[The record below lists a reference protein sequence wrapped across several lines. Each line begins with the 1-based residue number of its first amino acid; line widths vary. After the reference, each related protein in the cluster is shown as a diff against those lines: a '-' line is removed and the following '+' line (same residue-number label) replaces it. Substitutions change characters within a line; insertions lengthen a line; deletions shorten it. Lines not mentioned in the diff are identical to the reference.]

1 MKKSS
6 RSSLVISLFLLCF
19 VSPLQS
25 DPQWAYLTNRA
36 VYDPPDHRSL
46 PVQAFPDQYSAPS
59 IQRPSSDAVPYEA
72 KPFTSYQ
79 SKYYENQPPEPPQRV
94 PEAKY
99 MQEKGRYDHR
109 YFVPSEQ
116 GRESWVEERVNVR
129 EDTESDTKEKE
140 MREKMSVLDKMLS
153 EDSSNV
159 YGNSVEDKIMSEET
173 KRVARQIRKQKPGF
187 FWTLAKVTFQTF
199 NDTKSAIQQIS
210 SIISNNIMP
219 DSATQ
224 SSVASNSL
232 SIVAGTSNINTTT
245 VNATGTT
252 TTSPTTTTQ
261 APFILTRNGVQSLI
275 RRNVLGLVRL
285 FNIEWKEAWNQS
297 DVNVREFQ
305 KDLGNQVGGYLQD
318 NPDAY

>member
-25 DPQWAYLTNRA
+25 DPQWAYLTKPA
-36 VYDPPDHRSL
+36 VHDPPDHRSL
-46 PVQAFPDQYSAPS
+46 PLQAFPDQYSAPS
-59 IQRPSSDAVPYEA
+59 VQRPSSDAVPYEA
-72 KPFTSYQ
+72 EPFTIYQ
-79 SKYYENQPPEPPQRV
+79 SKYYENQPPEPPRRV
-94 PEAKY
+94 PEAKHA
-99 MQEKGRYDHR
+99 QEKGRYDHR

-116 GRESWVEERVNVR
+116 ESLVEERVNVR
-129 EDTESDTKEKE
+129 EREDTESDAKEEE
-140 MREKMSVLDKMLS
+140 MREKMSVLDKILS

-159 YGNSVEDKIMSEET
+159 YANSVEDKIMSEET

-210 SIISNNIMP
+210 SIINNNIMP

-224 SSVASNSL
+224 SSVTSNSL
-232 SIVAGTSNINTTT
+232 SIVASTSNINTTT

-261 APFILTRNGVQSLI
+261 APYILTRSGVQTLI
-275 RRNVLGLVRL
+275 RRNILGLVRL

-305 KDLGNQVGGYLQD
+305 KDLGNQVGSYLQD